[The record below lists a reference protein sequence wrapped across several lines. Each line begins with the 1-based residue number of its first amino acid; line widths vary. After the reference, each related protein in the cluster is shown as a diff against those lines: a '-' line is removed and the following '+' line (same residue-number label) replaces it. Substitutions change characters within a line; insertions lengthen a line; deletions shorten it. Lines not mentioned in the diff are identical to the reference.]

1 MVWHPIFLRPLPES
15 LYHAFAHGTQ
25 HGEFGV
31 EGLNVSG
38 SGDLAGRKQ
47 VVQWDVYVFVP
58 MVPVGYVSY

>member
-1 MVWHPIFLRPLPES
+1 MVWHSIFLEPLPES

-38 SGDLAGRKQ
+38 SGRLTGGTQ
-47 VVQWDVYVFVP
+47 VVEWDV
-58 MVPVGYVSY
+58 